1 MYDTIYKKYGVRSVG
16 VGIKE
21 VQEKQKKTMME
32 KYGVEFPGNVQ
43 GSEEKRI
50 KTNLERYGCENP
62 AQNEEIKKKIRKTL
76 YDNNTCPT
84 SSQQIKIKNIIEDA
98 GIGRVELNFPVSNT
112 QLDIAIFC
120 DNLLKIDVEY
130 DGSFWH
136 QDQQKDRRRDE
147 FLKKEGYKILRIKSG
162 HKVPSKEE
170 LIQSLNKLIRED
182 YSYTEIVLNDWN
194 NNF

>member
-62 AQNEEIKKKIRKTL
+62 AQNEEIKKKNK
-76 YDNNTCPT
+76 
-84 SSQQIKIKNIIEDA
+84 KN
-98 GIGRVELNFPVSNT
+98 
-112 QLDIAIFC
+112 
-120 DNLLKIDVEY
+120 
-130 DGSFWH
+130 
-136 QDQQKDRRRDE
+136 
-147 FLKKEGYKILRIKSG
+147 
-162 HKVPSKEE
+162 
-170 LIQSLNKLIRED
+170 SL
-182 YSYTEIVLNDWN
+182 
-194 NNF
+194 